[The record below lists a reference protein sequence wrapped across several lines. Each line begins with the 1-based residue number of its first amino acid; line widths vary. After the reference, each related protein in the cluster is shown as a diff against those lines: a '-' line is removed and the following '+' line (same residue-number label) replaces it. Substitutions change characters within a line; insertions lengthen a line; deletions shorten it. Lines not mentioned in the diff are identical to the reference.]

1 MPNRDFVT
9 VVSGVPRSGTSL
21 LMQML
26 AAGGLPLLSDA
37 ARAPDPDN
45 PRGYH
50 ELLAAKR
57 TREDP
62 SWLAGAAGHAVKV
75 IHSLAVELPTDRA
88 YRVLLVRRPWPE
100 VLASQHAML
109 ARRGESPDDLS
120 PERAVAVF
128 EAELE
133 ALERW
138 AADAP
143 RVALLGLGYPE
154 LIADPPRGAAE
165 VARFLG
171 GGLDL
176 NAMALAV
183 DPSLYRQRSD

>member
-1 MPNRDFVT
+1 MPIRDYVT

-26 AAGGLPLLSDA
+26 AAGGLAVLSDA
-37 ARAPDPDN
+37 VRAPDPDN

-50 ELLAAKR
+50 EFEAVRR

-62 SWLAGAAGHAVKV
+62 SWLVGATDHAVKV
-75 IHSLAVELPTDRA
+75 IHSLAVALPTDRA
-88 YRVLLVRRPWPE
+88 YRVLLMRRPWPE
-100 VLASQHAML
+100 VLASQGAML
-109 ARRGESPDDLS
+109 ARKGTSPDDL
-120 PERAVAVF
+120 PAERAVAVL

-138 AADAP
+138 AAEAP
-143 RVALLGLGYPE
+143 RVALLRLDYPE
-154 LIADPPRGAAE
+154 LIADPRRGAAE

-171 GGLDL
+171 GGLDV
-176 NAMALAV
+176 NAMAEAV
-183 DPSLYRQRSD
+183 DPSLYRQRSG